1 MGKLLE
7 EVMTGPWQKIQQNKE
22 EKKEDP
28 GKRNRGSKG
37 LETDKSVVHGGTHMF
52 LELAEKGF
60 GGGWKSKE
68 QVMEDCGFTFKT
80 WRCRERS

>member
-1 MGKLLE
+1 
-7 EVMTGPWQKIQQNKE
+7 MTKIQQNKE

-52 LELAEKGF
+52 LELAEKGLEEA
-60 GGGWKSKE
+60 GRVRSKS
-68 QVMEDCGFTFKT
+68 
-80 WRCRERS
+80 WRTVDSPLKHGDAIERS